1 MNTQMNP
8 TDAEIAGKLTGM
20 KCIGATLTRSD
31 SASGPWLSLRQ
42 DSCDGE
48 NIISLGIPEFVAFCR
63 AVVGKVDGVVKTP
76 KSCGEYLKLSE
87 KEKLQL
93 MKQEASK

>member
-8 TDAEIAGKLTGM
+8 TDAEIAGKLDGM
-20 KCIGATLTRSD
+20 KRGNLQLDSFEGELWLTIRNKHRGVDIFVDGNVLPSD
-31 SASGPWLSLRQ
+31 LL
-42 DSCDGE
+42 
-48 NIISLGIPEFVAFCR
+48 AFCR
-63 AVVGKVDGVVKTP
+63 AVLGKVDGVVKTP

-87 KEKLQL
+87 KEKLRL